1 VIKLGCDESLPN
13 NWRWVEANDV
23 MDVRDGTHDSPKAVD
38 EGIPLVTS
46 KNLVG
51 GKVDFSTCN
60 LISMEDHEAISK
72 RSSVDD
78 GDILYAMIGTI
89 GNPVIVEKSREFSIK
104 NVALFKFTKGTEV
117 YNRYIYHFLNS
128 NLAIRQFQSNSRGG
142 TQKFVSLGNIR
153 SLQIPLPP
161 LEEQKRIAAI
171 LDKADSVRRK
181 RQQAIDLADDFL
193 RSVFL
198 DMFGDPVT
206 NPKGFP
212 LSILSDFYINH
223 KNGTKCGPF
232 GSALK
237 KHEYVE
243 DGVPVWNMDN
253 ISLNGKFTD
262 SPRLWITESKY
273 VDLEAY
279 SVEDGDVIISRAGT
293 VGKMGVV
300 RSKSEHSIIS
310 TNLIRVR
317 LGEKLRPE
325 YFVNLMNYCKGRVGR
340 LKTGPDGSFTHMNTG
355 ILDKLEFPYP
365 PIELQDKFIEIKEKV
380 IYSLEKSEENEID
393 NLFNSLSQK
402 AFSGDL

>member
-1 VIKLGCDESLPN
+1 VSWPKVKLESL
-13 NWRWVEANDV
+13 V
-23 MDVRDGTHDSPKAVD
+23 K
-38 EGIPLVTS
+38 
-46 KNLVG
+46 
-51 GKVDFSTCN
+51 
-60 LISMEDHEAISK
+60 ISK
-72 RSSVDD
+72 GKKHSLSERPTSTRYIQIDD
-78 GDILYAMIGTI
+78 LRNDDLIKYTNDEAGVFVKKRDVIIAWDGANAGTI
-89 GNPVIVEKSREFSIK
+89 GYGLEGLIGSTLAKLSIVNPEVDTEYLARFLQSKFREIRDNCTGATIPHVSRAHLI
-104 NVALFKFTKGTEV
+104 
-117 YNRYIYHFLNS
+117 
-128 NLAIRQFQSNSRGG
+128 
-142 TQKFVSLGNIR
+142 SLEIPFP
-153 SLQIPLPP
+153 SLK
-161 LEEQKRIAAI
+161 EQKRIAAI
-171 LDKADSVRRK
+171 LDKADTIRRK
-181 RQQAIDLADDFL
+181 RQQAIQLADDFL

-212 LSILSDFYINH
+212 LSILSDFYISP
-223 KNGTKCGPF
+223 KGGTKCGPF

-262 SPRLWITESKY
+262 SPRLWITKSKY
-273 VDLEAY
+273 FDLEAY
-279 SVEDGDVIISRAGT
+279 SVENGDVIISRAGT

-317 LGEKLRPE
+317 FGEKLRPE

-340 LKTGPDGSFTHMNTG
+340 LKTGPDGAFTHMNTG

-365 PIELQDKFIEIKEKV
+365 DIELQDKFIEIKEKV
-380 IYSLEKSEENEID
+380 ISSLEKSEKKDID

-402 AFSGDL
+402 AFAGEL

>member
-1 VIKLGCDESLPN
+1 MSWPIFKLGD
-13 NWRWVEANDV
+13 
-23 MDVRDGTHDSPKAVD
+23 
-38 EGIPLVTS
+38 LVTIKGGGTPS
-46 KNLVG
+46 K
-51 GKVDFSTCN
+51 KVEEYWNGDIPWASVKDLKGNEISSTADFITEAGVKNSATK
-60 LISMEDHEAISK
+60 LIPAGTILTATRMALGRFVVTSVDIAINQDLK
-72 RSSVDD
+72 ALFINDSSV
-78 GDILYAMIGTI
+78 
-89 GNPVIVEKSREFSIK
+89 VERNYLIK
-104 NVALFKFTKGTEV
+104 FLSSKAKYIEGEGKGATV
-117 YNRYIYHFLNS
+117 KGITLGFL
-128 NLAIRQFQSNSRGG
+128 
-142 TQKFVSLGNIR
+142 KE
-153 SLQIPLPP
+153 LQIPLPP

-171 LDKADSVRRK
+171 LDIADNVRRK

-206 NPKGFP
+206 NPKSFP
-212 LSILSDFYINH
+212 LSILSDFYIDH

-279 SVEDGDVIISRAGT
+279 SVQDGDVIISRAGT
-293 VGKMGVV
+293 VGKLGVV

-340 LKTGPDGSFTHMNTG
+340 LKTGPDGAFTHMNTG

-365 PIELQDKFIEIKEKV
+365 PIELQDKFMEIKEKV
-380 IYSLEKSEENEID
+380 ISSMEKSEKNEIE

-402 AFSGDL
+402 AFAGEL

>member
-1 VIKLGCDESLPN
+1 MMKKFKDLVTANGVFSDGD
-13 NWRWVEANDV
+13 WVESKDQNPNG
-23 MDVRDGTHDSPKAVD
+23 DVRLIQLADIGVGTFIDKSNRFMTSEKA
-38 EGIPLVTS
+38 EELKCTY
-46 KNLVG
+46 L
-51 GKVDFSTCN
+51 
-60 LISMEDHEAISK
+60 EE
-72 RSSVDD
+72 
-78 GDILYAMIGTI
+78 GDILIARMPDPIGRACIFPELNTKCVTVVDI
-89 GNPVIVEKSREFSIK
+89 CIVRPASDEIDSRWLMHLINSERFNNQI
-104 NVALFKFTKGTEV
+104 LKFVTGTT
-117 YNRYIYHFLNS
+117 RQRIS
-128 NLAIRQFQSNSRGG
+128 RGNLA
-142 TQKFVSLGNIR
+142 KLDVEV
-153 SLQIPLPP
+153 PP
-161 LEEQKRIAAI
+161 LEKQKRIAAI
-171 LDKADSVRRK
+171 LDKADNVRRK

-198 DMFGDPVT
+198 DMFGDPAT

-212 LSILSDFYINH
+212 LGILSDFYIDH

-243 DGVPVWNMDN
+243 NGVPVWNMDN

-317 LGEKLRPE
+317 FGEKLRPE

-340 LKTGPDGSFTHMNTG
+340 LKTGPDGAFTHMNTG

-365 PIELQDKFIEIKEKV
+365 PIELQNRFIEIKEKV
-380 IYSLEKSEENEID
+380 ISSLEKSERNEID

-402 AFSGDL
+402 AFAGEL

>member
-1 VIKLGCDESLPN
+1 MSLQQ
-13 NWRWVEANDV
+13 VELSDV
-23 MDVRDGTHDSPKAVD
+23 CTLLTDGTHYTPPDIG
-38 EGIPLVTS
+38 EGIPFLTVKDVSEKGLDFEGCS
-46 KNLVG
+46 KISIEEYTKADLGNSAPKVG
-51 GKVDFSTCN
+51 DVLFSKDGTVGKVHVVSESKDFAV
-60 LISMEDHEAISK
+60 L
-72 RSSVDD
+72 SS
-78 GDILYAMIGTI
+78 
-89 GNPVIVEKSREFSIK
+89 
-104 NVALFKFTKGTEV
+104 
-117 YNRYIYHFLNS
+117 
-128 NLAIRQFQSNSRGG
+128 LAILRPFDGLDSNYLAHVMRNPITLRQANKNKTGSALRRIILSDI
-142 TQKFVSLGNIR
+142 KKLK
-153 SLQIPLPP
+153 IPLPP

-171 LDKADSVRRK
+171 LDKADSVRLK

-212 LSILSDFYINH
+212 LSILSDFYIDP

-340 LKTGPDGSFTHMNTG
+340 LKTGPDGAFTHMNTG

-365 PIELQDKFIEIKEKV
+365 PIELQDKFMEIKEKV
-380 IYSLEKSEENEID
+380 ISSMEKSEKNEIE

-402 AFSGDL
+402 AFAGEL